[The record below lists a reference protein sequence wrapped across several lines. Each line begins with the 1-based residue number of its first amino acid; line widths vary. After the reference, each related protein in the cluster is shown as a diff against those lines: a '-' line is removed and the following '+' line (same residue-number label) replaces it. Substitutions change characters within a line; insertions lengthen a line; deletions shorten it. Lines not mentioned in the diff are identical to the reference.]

1 VLEAR
6 AGTSFGPF
14 DVYLNVAGGLRINE
28 PAADLAVAAALLSA
42 RLDAPLPR
50 GTAYFGE
57 IGLSG
62 TVRPVNLAEARLK
75 EAAKLG
81 FLSAVTPRLPNG
93 AKDSATG
100 MKTVA
105 VPDVAALLDAVRRA

>member
-1 VLEAR
+1 M
-6 AGTSFGPF
+6 
-14 DVYLNVAGGLRINE
+14 
-28 PAADLAVAAALLSA
+28 AAALLSA

-50 GTAYFGE
+50 GTVYFGE

-75 EAAKLG
+75 EAQKLG
-81 FLSAVTPRLPNG
+81 FNAAVIPRLPNG
-93 AKDSATG
+93 AKDGLAG
-100 MKTVA
+100 LKTMA